1 MNDNVD
7 YTSFTQPHTAIY
19 SWPILQRYIWPMHSY
34 CCQRWSVR
42 ILVATGRWS
51 YYVELVRT
59 IEVIKNP
66 NTSISKRGRVRSE
79 RDVIYWFLTA
89 ANLLL
94 TPGRKVRTTVFRRQ
108 NSTFRKVFFGNWAA
122 LQCCCPSLEYCV
134 RVWCKLIRKWP
145 INTPISVTW

>member
-59 IEVIKNP
+59 RRYPREGVSEVSV
-66 NTSISKRGRVRSE
+66 TSFIDFWQLQICCWPLEEKWE
-79 RDVIYWFLTA
+79 QL
-89 ANLLL
+89 
-94 TPGRKVRTTVFRRQ
+94 
-108 NSTFRKVFFGNWAA
+108 FFGDKIPHLERLFWKLGCVTVLLSIIRILRA
-122 LQCCCPSLEYCV
+122 SLVQIDTEMTNKFSNQRYV
-134 RVWCKLIRKWP
+134 VKIL
-145 INTPISVTW
+145 